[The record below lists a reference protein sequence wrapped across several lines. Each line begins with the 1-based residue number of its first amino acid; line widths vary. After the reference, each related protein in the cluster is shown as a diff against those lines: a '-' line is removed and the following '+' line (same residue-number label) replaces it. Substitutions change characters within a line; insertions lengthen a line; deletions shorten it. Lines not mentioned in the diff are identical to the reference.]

1 MTRKRRAIAP
11 TTPSGATWSPEAN
24 PALREILDHIARQLA
39 EEYTLLVRETADK
52 DAWHRRTDK
61 EADE

>member
-1 MTRKRRAIAP
+1 MARRRKAIARAEA
-11 TTPSGATWSPEAN
+11 SDAHWSPEAN

-39 EEYTLLVRETADK
+39 EEYTLLVGEAANK
-52 DAWHRRTDK
+52 DGWYRSTNK